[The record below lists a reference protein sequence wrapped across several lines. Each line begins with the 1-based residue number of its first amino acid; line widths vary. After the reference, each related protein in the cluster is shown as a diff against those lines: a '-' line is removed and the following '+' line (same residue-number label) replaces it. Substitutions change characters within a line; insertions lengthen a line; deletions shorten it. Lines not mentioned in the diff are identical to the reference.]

1 MIVSPSLSFRLVH
14 SLAAARSAESLDG
27 TEGIERGI
35 LSIVPA
41 ATQIGT
47 EAAAN
52 ALLGGAGTFLRG
64 ISSGGANAAEYRYQA
79 GDDYDSQ
86 KAALRMALSA
96 GGVAAGSALSG
107 AVNASG
113 LKLLRQLGKQNYVL
127 PNVALGGA
135 SALGYA
141 AGETGLTELS
151 KAMTDEDYTPDWN
164 AIGKTGLT
172 AFAFGAITRAIDIWQ
187 SDYLLSQKYGTVKT
201 YKAQIATHIKP
212 ALGAVKLSKL
222 TPHLVQGF
230 YNDLLANG
238 RTVPKR
244 DKHGKIIKKKG
255 VMVTETAPLNAKTV
269 RNVHGV
275 LTKALSQAVKLG
287 YIARN
292 PCDMVDLPRVEKAHI
307 MPLTDEQVKAYL
319 SAADSDNDYG
329 DILKVILFTGLREAE
344 ATGLTWDC
352 VDFKKGTVTVCKQLQ
367 KRPAEAGGFQFAA
380 LKNDKTR
387 ILRPAPFVM
396 DMLRAVRSKQAQ
408 RRLQAGDLWQ
418 DWIDPAKQYAAC
430 RLVFTNVLGDHL
442 HPQRLYAHH
451 KKIAAKAGAP
461 DARVHDLRHTFA
473 VLSLQNGDDVKTVQE
488 NLGHATAAFTLDV
501 YGHVSERMK
510 EDSAARM
517 QGYFENLKKA

>member
-1 MIVSPSLSFRLVH
+1 M
-14 SLAAARSAESLDG
+14 
-27 TEGIERGI
+27 
-35 LSIVPA
+35 
-41 ATQIGT
+41 
-47 EAAAN
+47 
-52 ALLGGAGTFLRG
+52 
-64 ISSGGANAAEYRYQA
+64 
-79 GDDYDSQ
+79 
-86 KAALRMALSA
+86 
-96 GGVAAGSALSG
+96 
-107 AVNASG
+107 
-113 LKLLRQLGKQNYVL
+113 
-127 PNVALGGA
+127 
-135 SALGYA
+135 
-141 AGETGLTELS
+141 
-151 KAMTDEDYTPDWN
+151 
-164 AIGKTGLT
+164 
-172 AFAFGAITRAIDIWQ
+172 
-187 SDYLLSQKYGTVKT
+187 
-201 YKAQIATHIKP
+201 
-212 ALGAVKLSKL
+212 
-222 TPHLVQGF
+222 
-230 YNDLLANG
+230 
-238 RTVPKR
+238 
-244 DKHGKIIKKKG
+244 
-255 VMVTETAPLNAKTV
+255 